1 MVRGL
6 RQRTTSKLSSTT
18 NNGVDIGNGT
28 ILPLTKPNLN
38 NSKQL
43 LHKNNRRRMK
53 RRKRGWE
60 YQIKLRV
67 VCINVCTCCLL
78 VGIIGI
84 LYHYEPNKLPLSK
97 LVHRTST
104 LQKQPSNTTTT
115 TTQHKQLE
123 YNFQCTSNLN
133 QKAILNDN
141 YCDCTDGSDEPNT
154 SACSHLLVG
163 KRVFSCNDQHQQNN
177 SKQNR
182 TKSRRRLLDRLRGR
196 TVDNTNHDSS
206 SSSDDR
212 GVMIYTS
219 RVHDGVIDCPNQA
232 DEL

>member
-6 RQRTTSKLSSTT
+6 RQRTTSKLST
-18 NNGVDIGNGT
+18 NNNNDGVDIGNGT
-28 ILPLTKPNLN
+28 ILPLTKPNVK
-38 NSKQL
+38 NSKQQL
-43 LHKNNRRRMK
+43 LHSRRRMK
-53 RRKRGWE
+53 RRRRGWE

-67 VCINVCTCCLL
+67 VCINLCTCCLL

-104 LQKQPSNTTTT
+104 LQKQPSD
-115 TTQHKQLE
+115 TTQQQSKIV
-123 YNFQCTSNLN
+123 YNFQCISNPN

-141 YCDCTDGSDEPNT
+141 YCDCADGSDEPNT

-163 KRVFSCNDQHQQNN
+163 KRLFSCNNQHHEQIREQN
-177 SKQNR
+177 SKKKGR
-182 TKSRRRLLDRLRGR
+182 RRRLLDRLRGR
-196 TVDNTNHDSS
+196 IVDNTNHDSS
-206 SSSDDR
+206 SNSG

-219 RVHDGVIDCPNQA
+219 RVHDGIIDCPNQA